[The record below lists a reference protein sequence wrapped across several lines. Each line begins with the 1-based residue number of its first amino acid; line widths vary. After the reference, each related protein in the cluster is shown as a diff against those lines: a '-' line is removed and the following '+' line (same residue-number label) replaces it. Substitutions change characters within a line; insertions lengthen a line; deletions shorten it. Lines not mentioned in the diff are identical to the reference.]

1 MLKRST
7 LLLLLGTL
15 SAGMLSAQTVQWA
28 VRPTSAQ
35 IENYGSLLKV
45 KKGGKCG
52 LVNLNE
58 QEIVPVA
65 YDSISP
71 FRDGYALVMNKAGN
85 QLRIEG
91 LLSEGDNEMLV
102 PTETVYATRYM
113 WFSDGKMP
121 VKGAGGWGYLGTDG
135 NMAIPCQFQFAY
147 PFSEGYASV
156 MLNDK
161 AYYIN
166 RFMDYLPVEAG
177 YGNLVFAST
186 FSGQEAVVYSGDSYT
201 PKGYVINRKG
211 RILRQYKVKPADL
224 KINKDDHSVGDKSQL
239 YRQQVQQASIDN
251 SYEVYQED
259 GLYGYKKNG
268 AVVLPAQLDKAE
280 PVRGEYANVQYKGQ
294 NGVLQFMEGS
304 FSHQLESSK
313 MEVVG
318 KEVDKGF
325 LQLNLP
331 ESYDDAAVRLR
342 MVDNQ
347 GREMAVVANSTQ
359 GTHRSFSFL
368 PATVPTKSEN
378 VSYQLELWS
387 GNLLIWKD
395 RGEVSYN
402 VIKPVAVGETV
413 KVTAAHTKSSPSAA
427 ESKMKIASFALS
439 RPEAPSK
446 RAGVN
451 NTFYVTVTVSNSGDK
466 TGVASVSLVVDGKN
480 VGTQRVNVRGRSNAK
495 TTFAAAT
502 NVKKERYAKVRATLS
517 DGKSSQEVTIP
528 IIPFY

>member
-239 YRQQVQQASIDN
+239 YMQQVQQASVDN

-294 NGVLQFMEGS
+294 NGVLQFQEGS
-304 FSHQLESSK
+304 FSQLQSMEFVYDQYAHWHVSWRMLGLMFNNIPYVRHLKWREVVTFRGVYGKLSEK
-313 MEVVG
+313 NDPDALNADGTLRNPNLFRLPSNGTVYRLGNTPYMEVSFGLENIFKVLRI
-318 KEVDKGF
+318 E
-325 LQLNLP
+325 
-331 ESYDDAAVRLR
+331 YIRRLTYLDHPGIR
-342 MVDNQ
+342 KNGAQATIVL
-347 GREMAVVANSTQ
+347 
-359 GTHRSFSFL
+359 SF
-368 PATVPTKSEN
+368 
-378 VSYQLELWS
+378 
-387 GNLLIWKD
+387 
-395 RGEVSYN
+395 
-402 VIKPVAVGETV
+402 
-413 KVTAAHTKSSPSAA
+413 
-427 ESKMKIASFALS
+427 
-439 RPEAPSK
+439 
-446 RAGVN
+446 
-451 NTFYVTVTVSNSGDK
+451 
-466 TGVASVSLVVDGKN
+466 
-480 VGTQRVNVRGRSNAK
+480 
-495 TTFAAAT
+495 
-502 NVKKERYAKVRATLS
+502 
-517 DGKSSQEVTIP
+517 
-528 IIPFY
+528 